1 MSSIAPIE
9 AISSIIAGDLAPSIA
24 TAAAPS
30 TQGAGGFAR
39 MLLDGVEAVDGKMIE
54 ADRLVAAFAVDDS
67 IPLHQVTF
75 ALDQARLA
83 LDLMLTVRS
92 SLVESYQ
99 DIMRMQL

>member
-1 MSSIAPIE
+1 MSGIAPIE
-9 AISSIIAGDLAPSIA
+9 AISSVISVDLAPLTA
-24 TAAAPS
+24 TAGSPS
-30 TQGAGGFAR
+30 TQGSGSFAR
-39 MLLDGVEAVDGKMIE
+39 MLLDGAESVDEKLLE

-83 LDLMLTVRS
+83 FELMLTVRS

-99 DIMRMQL
+99 EIMRMQL